1 MEIRKPKV
9 LVVVGPTAS
18 GKTALGVALAKK
30 LDGEIISADS
40 MQIYKYMNIGTA
52 KVTLEEMQGIPHYLV
67 DFVSPDED
75 FSVAK
80 YKATALE
87 AIETILSKGKLP
99 IIIGGTGLYINSLSL
114 PWDFQRKDNDEK
126 IRWRLSAEAEV
137 MGKEALYDRL
147 KLVDPTTAAIVH
159 PNNLNRIIRALE
171 IYELT
176 GKPKSYFDEE
186 TKKQEVPYDYVM
198 LGLDWDRETLYSR
211 INRRVDLMIEEGL
224 IDETKMLIE
233 RGYDWNLTALKAI
246 GYKELKPYLEGT
258 SSLAEAV
265 TILKRDSRHYAKRQ
279 MTWFRK
285 DQRIQWLKMNETRN
299 VEGQVEEC
307 LKLIGPQLELGY
319 ESE

>member
-1 MEIRKPKV
+1 MEAKKPKV

-52 KVTLEEMQGIPHYLV
+52 KVTLEEMLGVPHHLV
-67 DFVSPDED
+67 DCVSPDEE

-80 YKATALE
+80 YKAAALE
-87 AIETILSKGKLP
+87 AIEAILSKGKLP

-114 PWDFQRKDNDEK
+114 PWDFQKKDSNEK
-126 IRWRLSAEAEV
+126 IRWRLTAEAEV
-137 MGKEALYDRL
+137 LGKEALYARL
-147 KLVDPTTAAIVH
+147 KSVDPVTAEIVH

-176 GKPKSYFDEE
+176 GKPKSHFDEE
-186 TKKQEVPYDYVM
+186 TKKQEVPYDYIM
-198 LGLDWDRETLYSR
+198 LGLDWDREKLYDR
-211 INRRVDLMIEEGL
+211 INRRVDQMIEEGL
-224 IDETKMLIE
+224 IDETKMLVE

-246 GYKELKPYLEGT
+246 GYKELRPYLEGE

-285 DQRIQWLKMNETRN
+285 DERIKWLKMSETRDLKTL
-299 VEGQVEEC
+299 VEEC
-307 LKLIGPQLELGY
+307 LNLILPHFEPIN